1 MTSQCANSLWGKVK
15 IMEIDLPAMMC
26 NKRRS
31 GQVYTSFSE
40 SLSPTQVQV
49 SGFKLQI
56 PKTQAKIQLASSK
69 LRTSNSELRTPKR
82 SYSSSVLNFSNTERS
97 SSVVTSPATDP
108 LVASS

>member
-1 MTSQCANSLWGKVK
+1 
-15 IMEIDLPAMMC
+15 MEIDLPAMMC

-31 GQVYTSFSE
+31 AQVYTSFSE

-69 LRTSNSELRTPKR
+69 LRTSNSELRTPNSEAQLLFLSSQLFQHREIFKR
-82 SYSSSVLNFSNTERS
+82 GHISGDRS
-97 SSVVTSPATDP
+97 ARCQLAEQTPHDLA
-108 LVASS
+108 

>member
-1 MTSQCANSLWGKVK
+1 
-15 IMEIDLPAMMC
+15 MEIDLPAMMC

-31 GQVYTSFSE
+31 AQVYTSFSE

-69 LRTSNSELRTPKR
+69 LRTPNSEAQLLFLSSQLLQHREIFKRGHISGDRSARCQLAEQTPHD
-82 SYSSSVLNFSNTERS
+82 L
-97 SSVVTSPATDP
+97 A
-108 LVASS
+108 